1 MQIQHQKNQYF
12 VTHGLELLPRELQSL
27 VLQHTHVEF
36 EITHYTEVDTTMLAY
51 ERSNPEPT
59 NRGWLVFWE
68 DRLPLTPV
76 VKHYQFKLQRRLGDR
91 EPEMIARFSRYLNP
105 ALKQTALWL
114 SCNHK
119 LKEGI
124 ERAAT
129 RVQEIERFCSLQYDE
144 LKPGNGSQGLFCF
157 KAEHG
162 QQSLAPQWS
171 SFRINSE
178 VLGEVREK
186 MQENFGQPFS
196 HV

>member
-12 VTHGLELLPRELQSL
+12 VTHGLELLPREVQSL

-36 EITHYTEVDTTMLAY
+36 EITHHTEVDTTRLAY

-76 VKHYQFKLQRRLGDR
+76 VKRYQFKLQRRLGDR
-91 EPEMIARFSRYLNP
+91 ESVMSARFSRYLNP
-105 ALKQTALWL
+105 ELKQTDLWN
-114 SCNHK
+114 SCHPK
-119 LKEGI
+119 LQEGI
-124 ERAAT
+124 VRAAA
-129 RVQEIERFCSLQYDE
+129 RVEEIEPFCSLQYDE
-144 LKPGNGSQGLFCF
+144 LKPGNGSEGLFCF
-157 KAEHG
+157 LREHG
-162 QQSLAPQWS
+162 PQSLAPQWS
-171 SFRINSE
+171 SFWINSE

-186 MQENFGQPFS
+186 MQKNFGQPFS